1 MMMDVLQVVGALL
14 ILAAFIAAQY
24 GALSTHS
31 VPYLVLNL
39 AGAGLLTWIAFDDR
53 DWGFLLL
60 ESVWTLVSAWGLAQG
75 LRGRPPADAH

>member
-1 MMMDVLQVVGALL
+1 MMDVLQVVGALL

-24 GALSTHS
+24 GALSTRS

-39 AGAGLLTWIAFDDR
+39 AGAGLLTWIALDDR

-60 ESVWTLVSAWGLAQG
+60 ESVWTLVSAWGLAQV
-75 LRGRPPADAH
+75 LRGRPPAGAH